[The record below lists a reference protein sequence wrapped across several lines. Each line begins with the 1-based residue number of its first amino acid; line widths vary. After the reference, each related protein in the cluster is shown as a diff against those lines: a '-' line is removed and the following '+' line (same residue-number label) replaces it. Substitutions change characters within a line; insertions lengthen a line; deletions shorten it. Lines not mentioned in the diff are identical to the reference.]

1 MNKRE
6 FDKLGLTIGKKFDL
20 VTTKKGSPCN
30 VIFDGIKEHNDYGL
44 SETYIL
50 YHYVEAAELKD
61 VISIVTRESSKN
73 NSVEQKIDA
82 EQQGGK
88 VESNNAVV
96 NNVDHN
102 ATDSAS
108 VVTESPTEEQNKE
121 QKATN
126 KTSASMKK
134 YECSCG
140 KIYWH
145 YASWYQHAKKTGHA
159 KKE

>member
-50 YHYVEAAELKD
+50 YHYVEAVELKD

-82 EQQGGK
+82 KQQGGK
-88 VESNNAVV
+88 LESNNAV

-102 ATDSAS
+102 TTDSAS

-121 QKATN
+121 PKATN

-145 YASWYQHAKKTGHA
+145 YASWHQHAKKTGHA

>member
-50 YHYVEAAELKD
+50 YHYVEAVELKD
-61 VISIVTRESSKN
+61 VISIATRESSKN
-73 NSVEQKIDA
+73 NPVEQKIDA
-82 EQQGGK
+82 EQQGGEL
-88 VESNNAVV
+88 ESNNAV

-102 ATDSAS
+102 TTDSAS
-108 VVTESPTEEQNKE
+108 VVTELPTEEQNKE